1 MNLEYLKSYN
11 YCKNFTVINKN
22 TENKNIN
29 KYVLIYL
36 DCG

>member
-22 TENKNIN
+22 TKDKNIN
-29 KYVLIYL
+29 KYICVDIP
-36 DCG
+36 